1 MKRATP
7 PCRSVALLLGS
18 RLRCPM
24 RLTLTT
30 ANAMQLDD
38 FGPPPPAAPSA
49 TTNPPAAPKAAPD
62 ALLTLLAG
70 HHPAIRQPVDGDITG
85 HQLAVRLD
93 WHAVHP
99 AGDSDVHLQELLGV
113 LRKSEDW

>member
-18 RLRCPM
+18 SLRCPM

-30 ANAMQLDD
+30 ANAMPLDD
-38 FGPPPPAAPSA
+38 FDQPPPTAPSA
-49 TTNPPAAPKAAPD
+49 STNPPAAPKAAPD
-62 ALLTLLAG
+62 ALLSLLAE
-70 HHPAIRQPVDGDITG
+70 HHPAIRQPVGDDITG

-93 WHAVHP
+93 WHTVHP
-99 AGDSDVHLQELLGV
+99 AGDPDVHLQELLRV
-113 LRKSEDW
+113 PQKREDW

>member
-18 RLRCPM
+18 SLRCPM

-30 ANAMQLDD
+30 ANAMPLDD
-38 FGPPPPAAPSA
+38 FGPPPPTAPSA
-49 TTNPPAAPKAAPD
+49 STNPPAAPKAAPD